1 MFRKIIII
9 LLILFVNINAC
20 YAATEIS
27 FFENAKNEYM
37 ITPYNKMCDWFNE
50 NIKPKILSFEE
61 YSKEKEEIKKE
72 IPGIVEK
79 LSKFFKDIKSKI
91 FD

>member
-1 MFRKIIII
+1 MLRYVIIDEFHHSAAKSYRK
-9 LLILFVNINAC
+9 LL
-20 YAATEIS
+20 
-27 FFENAKNEYM
+27 EY
-37 ITPYNKMCDWFNE
+37 
-50 NIKPKILSFEE
+50 IKPKILSFEE

>member
-1 MFRKIIII
+1 
-9 LLILFVNINAC
+9 
-20 YAATEIS
+20 
-27 FFENAKNEYM
+27 
-37 ITPYNKMCDWFNE
+37 MCDWFNE